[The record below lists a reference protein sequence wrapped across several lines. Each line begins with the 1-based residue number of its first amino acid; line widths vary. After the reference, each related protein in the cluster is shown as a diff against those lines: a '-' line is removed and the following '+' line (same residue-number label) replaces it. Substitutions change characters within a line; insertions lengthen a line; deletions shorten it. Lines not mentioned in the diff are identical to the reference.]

1 MPINV
6 PSGRTVVFTAVF
18 FDTSEAVTVPSSA
31 TITVTY
37 PDAASPLTLISCAIG
52 MTAAGDFFTASW
64 SSSVAALG
72 LSSFSAAAPGQVT
85 AAPGAT
91 GTLRVI
97 SP

>member
-1 MPINV
+1 MPFNV
-6 PSGRTVVFTAVF
+6 PTGRTVVFTAVF

-31 TITVTY
+31 TLTVTY
-37 PDAASPLTLISCAIG
+37 PLSSSPLTMTSCSID

-85 AAPGAT
+85 AAPGSA
-91 GTLRVI
+91 GTLRI
-97 SP
+97 TG

>member
-31 TITVTY
+31 TLTVTY
-37 PDAASPLTLISCAIG
+37 PLDQSGITLVSCAIA
-52 MTAAGDFFTASW
+52 MTAAGDFFTATW

-72 LSSFSAAAPGQVT
+72 MSSYSAAAPGQVT
-85 AAPGAT
+85 AAPGSAGELRIT
-91 GTLRVI
+91 G
-97 SP
+97 

>member
-18 FDTSEAVTVPSSA
+18 FDTAEAVTVPTSA
-31 TITVTY
+31 TLTVTY
-37 PDAASPLTLISCAIG
+37 PPDASPLTLVSCAIA
-52 MTAAGDFFTASW
+52 MTAAGSFFTASW

-72 LSSFSAAAPGQVT
+72 LSSFAAAAPGQVT

-91 GTLRVI
+91 GILRI
-97 SP
+97 TG

>member
-18 FDTSEAVTVPSSA
+18 FDTNEAVAVPSSA
-31 TITVTY
+31 TLTITY
-37 PDAASPLTLISCAIG
+37 PTAADRLTFVSCAIA
-52 MTAAGDFFTASW
+52 MTSVGEFFTASW
-64 SSSVAALG
+64 ESSAAALG

-91 GTLRVI
+91 GTLRI
-97 SP
+97 TG